1 MAFIS
6 NHGYLDNPT
15 FRGMR
20 WHLTQTFDHID
31 IIDLHGNAK
40 KKESAPDGSKDENV
54 FDIMQGVSIIIATK
68 LKDGSKEK
76 CNVRVADLYGKRKNK
91 FDVLNSDAQEF
102 VDIELDKKMY
112 YFVDKNIE
120 GKEEYDEG
128 FSVVNLFL
136 ENSVGI
142 VTSADSI
149 LIGDTAGLLNK
160 QLEEAKTST
169 LKKKTIQKLKTHE
182 IDLSNIQKVSYRP
195 FDDRFLYY
203 SADVVERSREKTM
216 KHFVDGV
223 NIGLTIC
230 RQIKTGDTFKHALVN
245 KSMTES
251 AYVSNR
257 TSEIGSTFPLY
268 LYDDQGNRSSNLDQN
283 IVKDIKAKA
292 PKASDETIFDYIY
305 GVLHSPTY
313 RDKYKEFLKI
323 DFPRVPFPQDQ
334 KEFDRYAMLGAQL
347 RELHLMTSSESEKII
362 TTYPIAGNN
371 IVEKPKFVTTD
382 QSETGKVYINETQ
395 YFGGVPKIAWEFY
408 IGGYQ
413 PAQKWLKDRK
423 GRELSAQDLEHYQR
437 IITVLTQTD
446 TLMKQIG

>member
-1 MAFIS
+1 
-6 NHGYLDNPT
+6 
-15 FRGMR
+15 
-20 WHLTQTFDHID
+20 
-31 IIDLHGNAK
+31 
-40 KKESAPDGSKDENV
+40 
-54 FDIMQGVSIIIATK
+54 MQGVSIIIATK
-68 LKDGSKEK
+68 LKDGNKEK

-91 FDVLNSDAQEF
+91 FDVLNSDTPEF

-128 FSVVNLFL
+128 FS
-136 ENSVGI
+136 I
-142 VTSADSI
+142 TSIFKKYSS
-149 LIGDTAGLLNK
+149 GV
-160 QLEEAKTST
+160 KTSNDSE
-169 LKKKTIQKLKTHE
+169 LVAFAQYDSSNYRYDYKLFDSRFICYDGRVGRPRATFMQNMHE
-182 IDLSNIQKVSYRP
+182 R
-195 FDDRFLYY
+195 
-203 SADVVERSREKTM
+203 
-216 KHFVDGV
+216 
-223 NIGLTIC
+223 
-230 RQIKTGDTFKHALVN
+230 N
-245 KSMTES
+245 KSFSFMRKLVDAKE
-251 AYVSNR
+251 Y
-257 TSEIGSTFPLY
+257 STIMVHENMIDINLYGFQTYQAPLY
-268 LYDDQGNRSSNLDQN
+268 LYDDQGNRSSNLDQK

>member
-1 MAFIS
+1 
-6 NHGYLDNPT
+6 
-15 FRGMR
+15 
-20 WHLTQTFDHID
+20 
-31 IIDLHGNAK
+31 
-40 KKESAPDGSKDENV
+40 
-54 FDIMQGVSIIIATK
+54 
-68 LKDGSKEK
+68 
-76 CNVRVADLYGKRKNK
+76 
-91 FDVLNSDAQEF
+91 
-102 VDIELDKKMY
+102 
-112 YFVDKNIE
+112 
-120 GKEEYDEG
+120 
-128 FSVVNLFL
+128 
-136 ENSVGI
+136 
-142 VTSADSI
+142 
-149 LIGDTAGLLNK
+149 
-160 QLEEAKTST
+160 
-169 LKKKTIQKLKTHE
+169 
-182 IDLSNIQKVSYRP
+182 
-195 FDDRFLYY
+195 
-203 SADVVERSREKTM
+203 
-216 KHFVDGV
+216 
-223 NIGLTIC
+223 
-230 RQIKTGDTFKHALVN
+230 
-245 KSMTES
+245 MTES

-323 DFPRVPFPQDQ
+323 DFPRVPYPQDQ

-423 GRELSAQDLEHYQR
+423 GRELSVQDLEHYQR
-437 IITVLTQTD
+437 IITVLSQTD